1 MPLSN
6 DVAALT
12 VAEFCR
18 SLKIGKTHFY
28 AEVKAGRIHIR
39 KSGRRT
45 LVPLSEQQAY
55 LVRLPSNMADLPLK
69 IFANFE

>member
-1 MPLSN
+1 MPSFN

-28 AEVKAGRIHIR
+28 AEVKAGRIQVR

-45 LVPLSEQQAY
+45 LVPFSEQDAY
-55 LVRLPSNMADLPLK
+55 LAQLPSYNGFQSVK
-69 IFANFE
+69 